1 MNEELLKKSIEA
13 FTRFLYAQSGEDV
26 DFDDVRFVWLVK
38 CLQNYKYIITNPKV
52 PGYIAELTYN
62 GDKEELYV
70 DCYCKM
76 WKDVIK
82 KKEESE

>member
-1 MNEELLKKSIEA
+1 MSGELLKKAIEA
-13 FTRFLYAQSGEDV
+13 FTRFLYAQTGEDV
-26 DFDDVRFVWLVK
+26 TECDVRFAFQVK

-76 WKDVIK
+76 WKDILK
-82 KKEESE
+82 EKEESK